1 MLTQEEKLDILSEF
15 PNVKLCYEKIIHKKV
30 YDFDL
35 LLAIPDGKKCF
46 AWFTPYK
53 NNTPIIQEVPETSN
67 IPDPLLRPKKY
78 HLMVFP
84 PRK

>member
-46 AWFTPYK
+46 AWFTSYK
-53 NNTPIIQEVPETSN
+53 NNMII
-67 IPDPLLRPKKY
+67 Y
-78 HLMVFP
+78 
-84 PRK
+84 